1 MVITPNDEDGYGI
14 NQASAKTISPLK
26 RVLPN
31 THTKIEIEAMRRAK
45 IRRLMQRKTV
55 LLSESDDDITD
66 DSSDDEPLV
75 KMMTRRPSNEE
86 LKTTV
91 KKLGAHVDL
100 EKVTM
105 KDIFKKVFKMYPRH
119 DLSNNK
125 SYIKETVKK
134 LSECS
139 LEFFANRHLP

>member
-1 MVITPNDEDGYGI
+1 MGCVHSTQRHNGKRCVPEPDG
-14 NQASAKTISPLK
+14 S
-26 RVLPN
+26 
-31 THTKIEIEAMRRAK
+31 TKVVVHGVPVEILQLAEIEAMRKAK

-75 KMMTRRPSNEE
+75 KMMTRKPSNEE

-91 KKLGAHVDL
+91 KKLVAHVDL

-119 DLSNNK
+119 DLSNKK

-134 LSECS
+134 LLSQ
-139 LEFFANRHLP
+139 

>member
-1 MVITPNDEDGYGI
+1 M
-14 NQASAKTISPLK
+14 
-26 RVLPN
+26 
-31 THTKIEIEAMRRAK
+31 
-45 IRRLMQRKTV
+45 
-55 LLSESDDDITD
+55 LLSESDDDITDD

-105 KDIFKKVFKMYPRH
+105 KDIFKKVSH
-119 DLSNNK
+119 SNLL
-125 SYIKETVKK
+125 V
-134 LSECS
+134 
-139 LEFFANRHLP
+139 H